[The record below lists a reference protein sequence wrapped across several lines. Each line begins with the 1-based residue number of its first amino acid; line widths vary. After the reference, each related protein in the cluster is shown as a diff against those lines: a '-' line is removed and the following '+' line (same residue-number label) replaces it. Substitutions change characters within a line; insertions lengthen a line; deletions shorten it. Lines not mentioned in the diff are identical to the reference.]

1 MLRLHI
7 NLATNPFVNYRQY
20 YLLGTILLLMGVG
33 GAVYAV
39 SHYLALRQRASVL
52 EQDLSQKQSEL
63 TQLTA
68 RSARLKEQ
76 LEQPQTLDTLDQI
89 NFYNTLIQRKTFPW
103 AQFFKDLESVLPYN
117 VKVTQ
122 IQQRSSG
129 GSVNLEMVF
138 MGRTTGDAVEFL
150 RNLTSSGKFHGIF
163 VDQEGTFR
171 DTATHRVSN
180 EVEVSLHMQY
190 QP

>member
-1 MLRLHI
+1 MLRLHL

-20 YLLGTILLLMGVG
+20 YLLGTILVLMGVG
-33 GAVYAV
+33 GAAYTVN
-39 SHYLALRQRASVL
+39 HYLALRQRAGVL
-52 EQDLSQKQSEL
+52 EQNLGQKQNEL
-63 TQLTA
+63 TELTA
-68 RSARLKEQ
+68 QSTQLKEK
-76 LEQPQTLDTLDQI
+76 LEQPQTLDALDQI
-89 NFYNTLIQRKTFPW
+89 SFYNTLIQRKTFPW
-103 AQFFKDLESVLPYN
+103 AQFFKDLESVLPYD

-129 GSVNLEMVF
+129 GSLNLEMVF
-138 MGRTTGDAVEFL
+138 TGRTTGDAVEFL
-150 RNLTSSGKFHGIF
+150 RNLTNSGKFHGIF

-171 DTATHRVSN
+171 DAATHRVSN